1 MTIVPRKSDIFETN
15 SQSVPVEYLIDVH
28 PDLLMDRSL
37 PRLFKYR
44 EFDEKYKRKKGNV
57 EESGIVHSSIQSSK
71 IVHYYLFIS
80 SSTSSFFFFHSRR
93 TFDVDLVKEQRRDKC
108 TLLGSLIENDHDGR
122 SLRTKI
128 LLYPTRVSPFQRLSV
143 FLKYLPSVGLLGIFV
158 GRLRKASSLCNVACD
173 TL

>member
-15 SQSVPVEYLIDVH
+15 SQSAPVEYLIDVH
-28 PDLLMDRSL
+28 PDLLTDRSL

-44 EFDEKYKRKKGNV
+44 GFDEKYKRKKGNI
-57 EESGIVHSSIQSSK
+57 EESGIVHSSIHSSK
-71 IVHYYLFIS
+71 IVHYYPLIS
-80 SSTSSFFFFHSRR
+80 SSASSFFHSRR

-173 TL
+173 TF

>member
-1 MTIVPRKSDIFETN
+1 MTSSKWIHKASPSKISSTFIRIVL
-15 SQSVPVEYLIDVH
+15 YLDYSNIVD
-28 PDLLMDRSL
+28 ST
-37 PRLFKYR
+37 KI
-44 EFDEKYKRKKGNV
+44 YKKKKGNL
-57 EESGIVHSSIQSSK
+57 EESGIVHSSIHSSK
-71 IVHYYLFIS
+71 IVHYYLLIS
-80 SSTSSFFFFHSRR
+80 SSTSSSFFNSRR

-128 LLYPTRVSPFQRLSV
+128 LLFPTRVSPFQRLSV
-143 FLKYLPSVGLLGIFV
+143 FLKYLPSIGLLDIFV

>member
-44 EFDEKYKRKKGNV
+44 GFDEKYKRKKGNV

-80 SSTSSFFFFHSRR
+80 SSTSSFFFSIREER
-93 TFDVDLVKEQRRDKC
+93 LM
-108 TLLGSLIENDHDGR
+108 LISLRNNVETSAR
-122 SLRTKI
+122 SLV
-128 LLYPTRVSPFQRLSV
+128 P
-143 FLKYLPSVGLLGIFV
+143 
-158 GRLRKASSLCNVACD
+158 
-173 TL
+173 